1 MTVRSSNAGS
11 SSSAGSEHPTPE
23 SDAVPTSR
31 RDRRAAGR
39 KSQIPPRAFSAP
51 VANQRQYAVRRR
63 G

>member
-1 MTVRSSNAGS
+1 MPVRS
-11 SSSAGSEHPTPE
+11 EPPIPTPE
-23 SDAVPTSR
+23 AVPTSR
-31 RDRRAAGR
+31 RERRAAGK